1 MAQSSVG
8 KAFSI
13 DSFRSN
19 GLSGGG
25 ARPALF
31 EVNWTDSA
39 GRVPLAEPLLVK
51 AASIPPSNIAP
62 LAVNYGGRAYKLQ
75 GFRTFDPWPVTIIQD
90 EDFTNRNN
98 LIFWMKKISG
108 NLDGSR
114 SKTTHGGPGGQV
126 VDTGTTWDYDG
137 TATVSQLDKRGSV
150 VQVYKFFNLWPTEL
164 AEIPLAWD
172 SDMIE
177 EYQVTFAY
185 DYWTHGVTTAEQKS
199 VVGPN
204 SPTAE

>member
-1 MAQSSVG
+1 MAEASTVG

-13 DSFRSN
+13 DSFRSK
-19 GLSGGG
+19 GLVGGG

-31 EVNWTDSA
+31 EVNWTDSSA
-39 GRVPLAEPLLVK
+39 NVPLAKPLLVK
-51 AASIPPSNIAP
+51 AASIPASNIAP

-114 SKTTHGGPGGQV
+114 SKTTAASGGQPAT
-126 VDTGTTWDYDG
+126 TGTTWDYDG
-137 TATVSQLDKRGSV
+137 TATVSQLDKQGSV
-150 VQVYKFFNLWPTEL
+150 VQVYKFYNLWPTEI

-177 EYQVTFAY
+177 EYSVTFAY
-185 DYWTHGVTTAEQKS
+185 DYWTHGITAADNVS
-199 VVGPN
+199 VVGAG
-204 SPTAE
+204 SPTAG